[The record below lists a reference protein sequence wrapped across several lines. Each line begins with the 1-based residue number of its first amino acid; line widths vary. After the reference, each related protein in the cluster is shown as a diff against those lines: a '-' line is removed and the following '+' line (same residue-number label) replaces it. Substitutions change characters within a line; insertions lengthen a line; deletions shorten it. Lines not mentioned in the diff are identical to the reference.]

1 MTILAGVI
9 VEMVD
14 YSKFYKH
21 LKKEKKQLAERLEHL
36 ADDRRSPGGREGSPF
51 GKREEE
57 ANEAFEL
64 EKGLALE
71 EKLRN
76 TLTGIDYALEKYKA
90 GTYGLC
96 DSCGRP
102 IEMARLEALPW
113 ANLCL
118 ECKAGRTKGVKETK

>member
-14 YSKFYKH
+14 YSKFYKR
-21 LKKEKKQLAERLEHL
+21 LNKEKKQLAERLEQL
-36 ADDRRSPGGREGSPF
+36 EVDRRSLGGREGGPF
-51 GKREEE
+51 GKREEG

-71 EKLRN
+71 EKVRD
-76 TLTGIDYALEKYKA
+76 TLTGIDCALGKYKA

-102 IEMARLEALPW
+102 IEIARLEALPQ
-113 ANLCL
+113 ATLCL
-118 ECKAGRTKGVKETK
+118 GCKTDQTKEARETK

>member
-1 MTILAGVI
+1 LTILAGVI

-14 YSKFYKH
+14 YSKFYKR
-21 LKKEKKQLAERLEHL
+21 LKKEKKQLTERLEQL
-36 ADDRRSPGGREGSPF
+36 ATDRRSLGGREGGPF
-51 GKREEE
+51 GKREEG

-76 TLTGIDYALEKYKA
+76 TITGIGCALEKYKA

-102 IEMARLEALPW
+102 IEIARLEALPW

-118 ECKAGRTKGVKETK
+118 ECKTGQTKDVKETK